1 MLRLPSCL
9 SRFLPGVAL
18 CLAAAA
24 PNIAQAA
31 YPDQPIKLIV
41 SYAPGGG
48 SDMIARLA
56 AQYMVKYLGNNANIV
71 VVNHAGAGGGI
82 GFAELARAPADGYTI
97 GMINTPN
104 VLTIPIER
112 KSAFN
117 WQDYD
122 LLGNVVDD
130 PDNISVRTDSEI
142 KTLNDLV
149 TYAKARP
156 GQVTYGTTGIGS
168 DDHLA
173 ALKLEK
179 ATGIKMVHV
188 PFKGASEV
196 LNAVMSKQITIAV
209 MNIGEA
215 LAAVKG
221 GNPLRQLGQM
231 SATRTNVAPDIP
243 TFREQ
248 GFDIIMASLRGFA
261 APKGLP
267 APVREQLVTA
277 LKKTAADPEFQA
289 RAAGYYAPMRY
300 LEPQAYAAE
309 LKETEAGF
317 RQLWQV
323 MPWGENK

>member
-1 MLRLPSCL
+1 MLRIPSFL
-9 SRFLPGVAL
+9 SRFLPALAL
-18 CLAAAA
+18 CVAAAA
-24 PNIAQAA
+24 PGISRAA
-31 YPDQPIKLIV
+31 YPEQPIRLIV

-56 AQYMVKYLGNNANIV
+56 AQYIAKYLGNSANVV

-82 GFAELARAPADGYTI
+82 GFAELARAPADGYTV

-112 KSAFN
+112 KSAFH
-117 WQDYD
+117 WTDYD

-142 KTLNDLV
+142 KTLQDLV
-149 TYAKARP
+149 AYAKAHP

-179 ATGIKMVHV
+179 AAGIKMIHV

-196 LNAVMSKQITIAV
+196 LNAVLSKQITVAI

-221 GNPLRQLGQM
+221 GSQLRQLGQM
-231 SATRTNVAPDIP
+231 SAARTNVAPNVP

-267 APVREQLVTA
+267 APVREQLVAA

-289 RAAGYYAPMRY
+289 KAASYFAPMRY

-317 RQLWQV
+317 KQLWEV
-323 MPWGENK
+323 LPWGENK

>member
-1 MLRLPSCL
+1 MTTVLR
-9 SRFLPGVAL
+9 RFLPAL
-18 CLAAAA
+18 MLSAVAAA
-24 PNIAQAA
+24 PGMALAA
-31 YPDQPIKLIV
+31 YPEQPIKMIV

-48 SDMIARLA
+48 SDMIARLT
-56 AQYMVKYLGNNANIV
+56 AQYMAKYLGNNANIV

-112 KSAFN
+112 KSAFK

-130 PDNISVRTDSEI
+130 PDNISVRTDSQI
-142 KTLNDLV
+142 KTLQDLV
-149 TYAKARP
+149 TYAKAHP
-156 GQVTYGTTGIGS
+156 GEVTYGTTGIGS

-179 ATGIKMVHV
+179 ATGIKMTHV

-196 LNAVMSKQITIAV
+196 LNAVVSKQVTLAI

-221 GNPLRQLGQM
+221 GSQLRQLGQM
-231 SATRTNVAPDIP
+231 SAVRTNVAPNVP

-267 APVREQLVTA
+267 APVREQLVEA

-289 RAAGYYAPMRY
+289 RASAYFAPMRY
-300 LEPQAYAAE
+300 LEPQAYAEE

-323 MPWGENK
+323 MPWGEK